1 MDTVN
6 EWLSNVQFTDSNWV
20 FLLPCALMALD
31 VLTGVVHAWATGHL
45 KSYRMREGLGRKF
58 GEVSILVIGALFTQ
72 GIGLPIYLFGWFSI
86 YIIVMELISI
96 CENLDKLGVPIPKFI
111 KKALG
116 QVNDNIQNGRKVGEE
131 PDERGSGTDDVR
143 DSSKH
148 DDG

>member
-1 MDTVN
+1 MDTVT
-6 EWLSNVQFTDSNWV
+6 EWISKVQFSDSNWI

-31 VLTGVVHAWATGHL
+31 VLTGVVHAWAFGHL

-111 KKALG
+111 KNALG
-116 QVNDNIQNGRKVGEE
+116 QVNENIQNGRKAGEE
-131 PDERGSGTDDVR
+131 SDERGSGTDDVR
-143 DSSKH
+143 DSSEH